1 MCCCMMNCL
10 IQKIRKRLE
19 SDEERELIKIEI
31 PNYKT
36 LELKNL
42 VLDYNGTIAL
52 DGEIRKT
59 VKEQLLKLSEN
70 LEIYV
75 LTADTHGTAKQ
86 MCEGL
91 PLKIQT
97 FPTDGALDEKLAVIE
112 ELGSDLC
119 VAIGNGRNDKLM
131 CRASALAIAVL
142 EQEGMCGRLLGEA
155 DVCTRNIEDA
165 LDLLLKPKRLI
176 ATLRG

>member
-1 MCCCMMNCL
+1 ML
-10 IQKIRKRLE
+10 
-19 SDEERELIKIEI
+19 KIEI

-36 LELKNL
+36 LELEHL

-52 DGEIRKT
+52 DGEIRDSVRERLIT
-59 VKEQLLKLSEN
+59 LSKM
-70 LEIYV
+70 LDIYV
-75 LTADTHGTAKQ
+75 LTADTHGTAKK

-97 FPTDGALDEKLAVIE
+97 FPTDGALDEKLAVVE
-112 ELGSDLC
+112 GLGEDKC
-119 VAIGNGRNDKLM
+119 IAIGNGRNDKLM
-131 CRASALAIAVL
+131 CRASALAIAVM

-155 DVCTRNIEDA
+155 DVCTRSIEDA
-165 LDLLLKPKRLI
+165 LDLLLRPKRLI

>member
-1 MCCCMMNCL
+1 ML
-10 IQKIRKRLE
+10 
-19 SDEERELIKIEI
+19 KIEI

-36 LELKNL
+36 LELEYL

-52 DGEIRKT
+52 DGEIRDSVRERLIT
-59 VKEQLLKLSEN
+59 LSKE

-75 LTADTHGTAKQ
+75 LTADTHGTAKK

-97 FPTDGALDEKLAVIE
+97 FPTDGALDEKLAVVE
-112 ELGSDLC
+112 GLGEDRC
-119 VAIGNGRNDKLM
+119 IAIGNGRNDKLM
-131 CRASALAIAVL
+131 CRASALAIAVM

-165 LDLLLKPKRLI
+165 LDLLLRPKRLI

>member
-1 MCCCMMNCL
+1 ML
-10 IQKIRKRLE
+10 
-19 SDEERELIKIEI
+19 KIEI

-36 LELKNL
+36 LELEYL

-52 DGEIRKT
+52 DGEIRDSVRERLIT
-59 VKEQLLKLSEN
+59 LSKE

-75 LTADTHGTAKQ
+75 LTADTHGTAKK

-97 FPTDGALDEKLAVIE
+97 FPTDGALDEKLAVVE
-112 ELGSDLC
+112 GLGEGRC
-119 VAIGNGRNDKLM
+119 IAIGNGRNDKLM
-131 CRASALAIAVL
+131 CRASALAIAVM

-165 LDLLLKPKRLI
+165 LDLLLRPKRLI

>member
-1 MCCCMMNCL
+1 ML
-10 IQKIRKRLE
+10 KIV
-19 SDEERELIKIEI
+19 I

-36 LELKNL
+36 LELEYL

-52 DGEIRKT
+52 DGEIRDSVRERLIT
-59 VKEQLLKLSEN
+59 LSKE

-75 LTADTHGTAKQ
+75 LTADTHGTAKK

-97 FPTDGALDEKLAVIE
+97 FPTDGALDEKLAVVE
-112 ELGSDLC
+112 GLGEDRC
-119 VAIGNGRNDKLM
+119 IAIGNGRNDKLM
-131 CRASALAIAVL
+131 CRASALAIAVM

-165 LDLLLKPKRLI
+165 LDLLLRPKRLI

>member
-1 MCCCMMNCL
+1 ML
-10 IQKIRKRLE
+10 
-19 SDEERELIKIEI
+19 KIEI

-36 LELKNL
+36 LELEYL

-52 DGEIRKT
+52 DGEIRDT
-59 VKEQLLKLSEN
+59 VRERLITLSKE

-75 LTADTHGTAKQ
+75 LTADTHGTAKK

-97 FPTDGALDEKLAVIE
+97 FPTDGALDEKLTVVE
-112 ELGSDLC
+112 RLGEDRC
-119 VAIGNGRNDKLM
+119 IAIGNGRNDKLM
-131 CRASALAIAVL
+131 CRASALAIAVM

-165 LDLLLKPKRLI
+165 LDLLLRPKRLI

>member
-1 MCCCMMNCL
+1 ML
-10 IQKIRKRLE
+10 
-19 SDEERELIKIEI
+19 KIEI

-36 LELKNL
+36 LELEYL

-52 DGEIRKT
+52 DGEIRDS
-59 VKEQLLKLSEN
+59 VREQLITLSKELK
-70 LEIYV
+70 IYV
-75 LTADTHGTAKQ
+75 LTADTQKKKKK

-97 FPTDGALDEKLAVIE
+97 FPTDGALDEKLAVVE
-112 ELGSDLC
+112 GLGEDRC
-119 VAIGNGRNDKLM
+119 IAIGNGRNDKLM
-131 CRASALAIAVL
+131 CRASALAIAVM

-165 LDLLLKPKRLI
+165 LDLLLRPKRLI

>member
-1 MCCCMMNCL
+1 ML
-10 IQKIRKRLE
+10 
-19 SDEERELIKIEI
+19 KIEI
-31 PNYKT
+31 PNYKI
-36 LELKNL
+36 LELEHL

-52 DGEIRKT
+52 DGEIRDSVRERLIT
-59 VKEQLLKLSEN
+59 LSKM
-70 LEIYV
+70 LDIYV
-75 LTADTHGTAKQ
+75 LTADTHGTAKK

-97 FPTDGALDEKLAVIE
+97 FPTDGALDEKLAVVE
-112 ELGSDLC
+112 GLGEDKC
-119 VAIGNGRNDKLM
+119 IAIGNGRNDKLM
-131 CRASALAIAVL
+131 CRASALAIAVM

-165 LDLLLKPKRLI
+165 LDLLLRPKRLI

>member
-1 MCCCMMNCL
+1 ML
-10 IQKIRKRLE
+10 
-19 SDEERELIKIEI
+19 KIEI

-36 LELKNL
+36 LELEYL

-52 DGEIRKT
+52 DGEIRDS
-59 VKEQLLKLSEN
+59 VREQLITLSKELK
-70 LEIYV
+70 IYV
-75 LTADTHGTAKQ
+75 LTADTHGTAKK

-97 FPTDGALDEKLAVIE
+97 FPTDGALDEKLAVVE
-112 ELGSDLC
+112 GLGEDRC
-119 VAIGNGRNDKLM
+119 IAIGNGRNDKLM
-131 CRASALAIAVL
+131 CRASALAIAVM

-165 LDLLLKPKRLI
+165 LDLLLRPKRLI

>member
-1 MCCCMMNCL
+1 ML
-10 IQKIRKRLE
+10 
-19 SDEERELIKIEI
+19 KIEI

-36 LELKNL
+36 LELEYL

-52 DGEIRKT
+52 DGEIRDT
-59 VKEQLLKLSEN
+59 VRERLITLSKE

-75 LTADTHGTAKQ
+75 LTADTHGTAKK

-97 FPTDGALDEKLAVIE
+97 FPTDGALDEKLAVVE
-112 ELGSDLC
+112 GLGEDRC
-119 VAIGNGRNDKLM
+119 IAIGNGRNDKLM
-131 CRASALAIAVL
+131 CRASALAIAVM

-165 LDLLLKPKRLI
+165 LDLLLRPKRLI

>member
-1 MCCCMMNCL
+1 ML
-10 IQKIRKRLE
+10 
-19 SDEERELIKIEI
+19 KIEI

-36 LELKNL
+36 LELEYL

-52 DGEIRKT
+52 DGEIRDS
-59 VKEQLLKLSEN
+59 VREQLITLSKE

-75 LTADTHGTAKQ
+75 LTADTHGTAKK

-97 FPTDGALDEKLAVIE
+97 FPTDGALDEKLAVVE
-112 ELGSDLC
+112 GLGEDRC
-119 VAIGNGRNDKLM
+119 IAIGNGRNDKLM
-131 CRASALAIAVL
+131 CRASALAIAVM

-165 LDLLLKPKRLI
+165 LDLLRSEERRVGKEC
-176 ATLRG
+176 

>member
-1 MCCCMMNCL
+1 ML
-10 IQKIRKRLE
+10 KV
-19 SDEERELIKIEI
+19 EI

-36 LELKNL
+36 LELEHL

-52 DGEIRKT
+52 DGEIRDSVRERLIT
-59 VKEQLLKLSEN
+59 LSKM
-70 LEIYV
+70 LDIYV
-75 LTADTHGTAKQ
+75 LTADTHGTAKK

-97 FPTDGALDEKLAVIE
+97 FPTDGALDEKLAVVE
-112 ELGSDLC
+112 GLGEDKC
-119 VAIGNGRNDKLM
+119 IAIGNGRNDKLM
-131 CRASALAIAVL
+131 CRASALAIAVM

-165 LDLLLKPKRLI
+165 LDLLLRPKRLI

>member
-1 MCCCMMNCL
+1 ML
-10 IQKIRKRLE
+10 
-19 SDEERELIKIEI
+19 KIEI

-36 LELKNL
+36 LELEYL

-52 DGEIRKT
+52 DGEIRDS
-59 VKEQLLKLSEN
+59 VREQLITLSKE

-75 LTADTHGTAKQ
+75 LTADTHGTAKK

-97 FPTDGALDEKLAVIE
+97 FPTDGALDEKLAVVE
-112 ELGSDLC
+112 GLGEDRC
-119 VAIGNGRNDKLM
+119 IAIGNGRNDKLM
-131 CRASALAIAVL
+131 CRASALAIAVM

-165 LDLLLKPKRLI
+165 LDLLLRPKRLI
-176 ATLRG
+176 ATLKIGRAHV

>member
-1 MCCCMMNCL
+1 M
-10 IQKIRKRLE
+10 
-19 SDEERELIKIEI
+19 IKIEI

-36 LELKNL
+36 LELEYL

-52 DGEIRKT
+52 DGQIRKT
-59 VKEQLLKLSEN
+59 VEERLMKLADL
-70 LEIYV
+70 LEIHV

-86 MCEGL
+86 MCEGM
-91 PLKIQT
+91 PFEIQT

-112 ELGSDLC
+112 KLGEDRC

-131 CRASALAIAVL
+131 CRASALAVAVM
-142 EQEGMCGRLLGEA
+142 EQEGMCGRLLGEV
-155 DVCTRNIEDA
+155 DVCTRSIEDA
-165 LDLLLKPKRLI
+165 LDLLLKPKRLV

>member
-1 MCCCMMNCL
+1 VL
-10 IQKIRKRLE
+10 
-19 SDEERELIKIEI
+19 KIEI

-36 LELKNL
+36 LELEYL

-52 DGEIRKT
+52 DGEIRDSVRERLIT
-59 VKEQLLKLSEN
+59 LSKE

-75 LTADTHGTAKQ
+75 LTADTHGTAKK

-97 FPTDGALDEKLAVIE
+97 FPTDGALDEKLAVVE
-112 ELGSDLC
+112 GLGEDRC
-119 VAIGNGRNDKLM
+119 IAIGNGRNDKLM
-131 CRASALAIAVL
+131 CRASALAIAVM

-165 LDLLLKPKRLI
+165 LDLLLRPKRLI

>member
-1 MCCCMMNCL
+1 ML
-10 IQKIRKRLE
+10 
-19 SDEERELIKIEI
+19 KIEI

-36 LELKNL
+36 LELEYL

-52 DGEIRKT
+52 DGEIRDS
-59 VKEQLLKLSEN
+59 VREQLITLSKE

-75 LTADTHGTAKQ
+75 LTADTHGTAKK
-86 MCEGL
+86 MCDGL

-97 FPTDGALDEKLAVIE
+97 FPTDGALDEKLAVVE
-112 ELGSDLC
+112 GLGEDRC
-119 VAIGNGRNDKLM
+119 IAIGNGRNDKLM
-131 CRASALAIAVL
+131 CRASALAIAVM

-165 LDLLLKPKRLI
+165 LDLLLRPKRLI